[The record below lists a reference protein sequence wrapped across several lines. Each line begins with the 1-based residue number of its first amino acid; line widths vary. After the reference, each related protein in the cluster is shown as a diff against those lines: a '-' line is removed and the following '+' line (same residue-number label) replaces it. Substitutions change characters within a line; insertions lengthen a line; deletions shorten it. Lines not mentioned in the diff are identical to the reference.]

1 MTKEYKF
8 DSKIYASEVGKG
20 GAYII
25 FPYDIRAEFN
35 KGRVKVHATFDGIE
49 YQGSIVNM
57 GVKNEDG
64 SICYILGIRKDIRK
78 QLNKDVG
85 DSVAVTVRAID

>member
-1 MTKEYKF
+1 MKEYKF
-8 DSKIYASEVGKG
+8 ESKIYASEVGKG
-20 GAYII
+20 GAYIV
-25 FPYDIRAEFN
+25 FPYDVREEFN
-35 KGRVKVHATFDGIE
+35 KGRVKVHATFDGVE